1 VSTDAETPTAVITS
15 FMAAMEQ
22 LDYDSAMT
30 YVADDCEYVNA
41 PPIPTVYGPD
51 GIRGV
56 LEPFFAPTLS
66 NQWVIKATAEAGDV
80 VFMERLDR
88 HQLPKGW
95 VELPVAGV
103 FTVQNGHITAW
114 HDYFDYATIERGFTD
129 NL

>member
-1 VSTDAETPTAVITS
+1 MSTEAETPTAVVTT

-22 LDYDSAMT
+22 LDYDTAMT
-30 YVADDCEYVNA
+30 YVADHCEYINA
-41 PPIPTVYGPD
+41 PPIPTVHGPD

-66 NQWVIKATAEAGDV
+66 NQWVIKATAETDDV

-95 VELPVAGV
+95 VELPVTGV
-103 FTVQNGHITAW
+103 FTVHDGLITTW